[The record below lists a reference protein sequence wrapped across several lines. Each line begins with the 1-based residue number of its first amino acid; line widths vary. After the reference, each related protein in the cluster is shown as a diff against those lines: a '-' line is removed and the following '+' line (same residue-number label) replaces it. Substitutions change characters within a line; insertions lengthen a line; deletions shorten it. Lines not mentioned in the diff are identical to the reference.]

1 MKENKLKTTVREVI
15 VKDQNWR
22 PIGTNYIVEVTNDK
36 GQIYKKETYH
46 NANDAQVAARYHE
59 MNKHKLIRDRW

>member
-36 GQIYKKETYH
+36 GQIYKKETYR

>member
-1 MKENKLKTTVREVI
+1 MKENELKTTVREVI

-36 GQIYKKETYH
+36 GQTYKKETYH
-46 NANDAQVAARYHE
+46 NAHDSQVAARYHE

>member
-1 MKENKLKTTVREVI
+1 MKENELKTTVREVI
-15 VKDQNWR
+15 VKDQYWR

-59 MNKHKLIRDRW
+59 MNKHKLIKDRW